1 MSVRF
6 AKVKAKGGNSTMG
19 TVEVKADVDTDLRSP
34 DDTLAVYFDGINLFA
49 APFSHFV
56 LASMDDENDGEYEEK
71 LVYKYAA
78 DRLRVKLD
86 MTEGFL
92 RVDNN
97 SVNLFGLGNANGV
110 DVEFHVGNGV
120 AVENIVLDERD
131 QYHRPQL

>member
-56 LASMDDENDGEYEEK
+56 LASMDDENDGEDEEK

-78 DRLRVKLD
+78 
-86 MTEGFL
+86 
-92 RVDNN
+92 
-97 SVNLFGLGNANGV
+97 